1 MSPPARIVL
10 VGSMG
15 SGKSTVMEILADR
28 LDCPGLDT
36 DRIVEEREGMT
47 VSQVFAAEGEDM
59 FRSLELSALEASLAH
74 GAPVVVATGG
84 GIVETPAA
92 RRLLEAEP
100 AVVHLRVSPAVALE
114 RIGSTGSRPL
124 LRDDPAHALAALE
137 ERRRAWWAQVANA
150 IVDVDGLSA
159 VAVADEVLSRLEV
172 AA

>member
-1 MSPPARIVL
+1 
-10 VGSMG
+10 
-15 SGKSTVMEILADR
+15 
-28 LDCPGLDT
+28 
-36 DRIVEEREGMT
+36 
-47 VSQVFAAEGEDM
+47 M
-59 FRSLELSALEASLAH
+59 FRSLELSALEAALAH